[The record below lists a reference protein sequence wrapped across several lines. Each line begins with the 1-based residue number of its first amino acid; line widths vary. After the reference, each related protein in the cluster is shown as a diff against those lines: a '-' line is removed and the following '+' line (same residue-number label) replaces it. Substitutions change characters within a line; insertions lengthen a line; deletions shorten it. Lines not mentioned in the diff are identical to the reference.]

1 MKNCVFAG
9 SFDPFTCGHKAIA
22 EKCLKL
28 FDRLFLVV
36 GENPEKTPLFSLETR
51 LKSIR
56 AEFEG
61 NANVKVI
68 AYRDTENYAE
78 FLKENEVCA
87 YVRGIRDEKD
97 FAYEQ
102 RAEIINRDKYPGVVT
117 VYISAERGFNMSS
130 TEVRRLIREGGNYSG
145 YLPAGTAKV
154 IAAALENK
162 DK

>member
-36 GENPEKTPLFSLETR
+36 GENPEKTPLFSLKTR
-51 LKSIR
+51 LSAIL
-56 AEFEG
+56 AEFED
-61 NANVKVI
+61 NERVKVI

-102 RAEIINRDKYPGVVT
+102 KAERINREKYPGVIT
-117 VYISAERGFNMSS
+117 VYISAAGGFNISS
-130 TEVRRLIREGGNYSG
+130 TEVKRLIKAGGDFYG